1 MSVVGHW
8 QIQNAD
14 EWSFE
19 ESGDANKQMYVLNA
33 AGGGTARGY
42 VFLPNG
48 MARVE
53 AATQVG
59 IGEGAFE
66 YFVWYD
72 ARKWN
77 TFEISVFGGAGTVR
91 TRMWNPSAS
100 AYDSELRPLGV
111 LLMLM
116 KRIPRSDDGFTLI
129 EVLVALLI
137 LAIVALGVAGMFSHA
152 MVVNASG
159 YDYARLAS
167 QARFVLEEL
176 RARPFDDPT
185 LVATTGTIWVPQSAT
200 YSNSDFTATYAITD
214 FSINNWT
221 DLGAWTPPTAGNPGN
236 VKRITVRLRSTAQN
250 LQGRRELVVSAL
262 KVRGDDETP

>member
-1 MSVVGHW
+1 M
-8 QIQNAD
+8 
-14 EWSFE
+14 F
-19 ESGDANKQMYVLNA
+19 
-33 AGGGTARGY
+33 
-42 VFLPNG
+42 
-48 MARVE
+48 
-53 AATQVG
+53 
-59 IGEGAFE
+59 
-66 YFVWYD
+66 
-72 ARKWN
+72 
-77 TFEISVFGGAGTVR
+77 
-91 TRMWNPSAS
+91 
-100 AYDSELRPLGV
+100 
-111 LLMLM
+111 M

-185 LVATTGTIWVPQSAT
+185 LVATTGTLWVPQGAA
-200 YSNSDFTATYAITD
+200 YSNRNFTATYAITD
-214 FSINNWT
+214 FSITNWN
-221 DLGAWTPPTAGNPGN
+221 DLGVWTAPTGGLPGN

-262 KVRGDDETP
+262 KVES